1 VWGSGARMSSG
12 VSLAPWRVIDGEGG
26 KLLWGPATAG
36 EGEVGEAW
44 NVSEGKRSHG
54 CAQQ

>member
-1 VWGSGARMSSG
+1 VWGSGATMSSG

-44 NVSEGKRSHG
+44 IVSEGKRSHG